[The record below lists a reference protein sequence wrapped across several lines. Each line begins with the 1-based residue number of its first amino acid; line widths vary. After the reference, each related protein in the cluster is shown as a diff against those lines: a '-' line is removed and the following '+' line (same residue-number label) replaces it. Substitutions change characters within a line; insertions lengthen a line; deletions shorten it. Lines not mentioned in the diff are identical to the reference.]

1 MGVVDKEPPGRRG
14 NLKKAK
20 ECLPVGLKESHGI
33 GLPKANQEPHGKKQ
47 RVEEGRREKAA
58 HKVVGRPLILAA
70 APCP

>member
-1 MGVVDKEPPGRRG
+1 M
-14 NLKKAK
+14 
-20 ECLPVGLKESHGI
+20 GLKESHGI

-70 APCP
+70 APGP